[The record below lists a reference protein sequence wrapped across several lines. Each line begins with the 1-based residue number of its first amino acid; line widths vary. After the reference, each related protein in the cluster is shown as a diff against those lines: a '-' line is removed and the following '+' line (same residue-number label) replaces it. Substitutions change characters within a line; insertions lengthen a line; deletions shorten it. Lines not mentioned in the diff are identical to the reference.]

1 VTKLGAILLTR
12 RDHEEQRRGVA
23 VITGISEKCIRNFI
37 IINLSILSSLHPTSL
52 LMASEGE
59 HIVKLKGFSL
69 DVTKKDIKDF
79 YIQLD
84 IKEKDINLLRY
95 PDGRSTGYAFL
106 RLKNSNEIDL
116 ALLQDNRYM
125 GNQYVSVTKSSLEE
139 MTMIQS
145 LVDQK
150 KPIYVLRSAEATA
163 ARSIRD
169 RSPVNKYDSGSP
181 PMLNI
186 DEGSNVVFVMGI
198 PSRKG
203 YKEVRRFFSGCRIQP
218 GGVYLCCGDSDRHN
232 GTAYVE
238 FVDQAECA
246 KAKDRDGCLMGENCV
261 VVSACS
267 KEEMLNYLKKYPSN
281 DTKNNWT
288 ETYTT
293 SNSSSERKVYHSRSE
308 RRVHRSEDGSRTE
321 EADHR
326 LGGFEEGGGWLLD
339 ESPPTHRES
348 KDMYL
353 HHDME
358 GDSSGRHKRHHS
370 RGHRSHSSSG
380 GYHSSNG
387 SDRKVHRHHRNEEE
401 DGLHQGEQFYSRKH
415 YRGDSYHHRSSRHRD
430 EGYMEGSSYLDN
442 SSGDWTKLDTS
453 LGSGTGESDIDPL
466 LALEL
471 LKTAAQVSG
480 SQRGISSSSTSL
492 YSSAGHS
499 RRGYDDQP
507 PPISSHY
514 SSSSKGIVLM
524 EGLPYEATIGDILDF
539 FRNYNLTYENVRIQC
554 RDDGSPSG
562 KAFVTF
568 LDGDTAK
575 LAARQLNKGYIG
587 GRYVELKLV

>member
-1 VTKLGAILLTR
+1 
-12 RDHEEQRRGVA
+12 
-23 VITGISEKCIRNFI
+23 
-37 IINLSILSSLHPTSL
+37 
-52 LMASEGE
+52 M
-59 HIVKLKGFSL
+59 KLKGFSL

-79 YIQLD
+79 YIELD

-125 GNQYVSVTKSSLEE
+125 GSQYVSVTKSSLEE

-150 KPIYVLRSAEATA
+150 KPIYVLRSAEAAA
-163 ARSIRD
+163 ARSVRD
-169 RSPVNKYDSGSP
+169 RSPLNYDSGSP

-246 KAKDRDGCLMGENCV
+246 KAKDRDGCLMGDNCV
-261 VVSACS
+261 VVSGCS
-267 KEEMLNYLKKYPSN
+267 KEEMLDYLKKFPNN

-288 ETYTT
+288 ESYTPT
-293 SNSSSERKVYHSRSE
+293 SSSNDRKVYHSRSE
-308 RRVHRSEDGSRTE
+308 RRVHRNEDGGRAE
-321 EADHR
+321 EEDHR
-326 LGGFEEGGGWLLD
+326 LGGYNEDVGWLVD
-339 ESPPTHRES
+339 ELPHREN
-348 KDMYL
+348 KDIYV
-353 HHDME
+353 HHDLE
-358 GDSSGRHKRHHS
+358 DDSGGRHKRHHS

-387 SDRKVHRHHRNEEE
+387 SDRKVHRSSHHNEDDD
-401 DGLHQGEQFYSRKH
+401 DGLHQGEQFYTRRH
-415 YRGDSYHHRSSRHRD
+415 YRGDHHRSSRHRD
-430 EGYMEGSSYLDN
+430 ESYIEGSSYLDN
-442 SSGDWTKLDTS
+442 SSGDWNKLDTS
-453 LGSGTGESDIDPL
+453 LNSGTGEPEIDPL

-471 LKTAAQVSG
+471 LKTAAQVSDT
-480 SQRGISSSSTSL
+480 QRGMTSSSLYTS
-492 YSSAGHS
+492 SSHS

-507 PPISSHY
+507 LSISSHY
-514 SSSSKGIVLM
+514 SSSSSSKGIVLM

-539 FRNYNLTYENVRIQC
+539 FRNYNLTYESVRIQC

-568 LDGDTAK
+568 LDADTAK

>member
-1 VTKLGAILLTR
+1 
-12 RDHEEQRRGVA
+12 
-23 VITGISEKCIRNFI
+23 
-37 IINLSILSSLHPTSL
+37 
-52 LMASEGE
+52 MAGEGE

-79 YIQLD
+79 YIELD

-106 RLKNSNEIDL
+106 RLKSSNEIDL

-163 ARSIRD
+163 ARSVRD
-169 RSPVNKYDSGSP
+169 RSPLNYNSGSP

-218 GGVYLCCGDSDRHN
+218 GGVYLCCGDSERHN

-246 KAKDRDGCLMGENCV
+246 KAKDRDGCLMGDNCV
-261 VVSACS
+261 VVSGCS
-267 KEEMLNYLKKYPSN
+267 KEEMLDYLKKFPKN

-288 ETYTT
+288 ESYTT
-293 SNSSSERKVYHSRSE
+293 CSGSERKVYHSRSE
-308 RRVHRSEDGSRTE
+308 RRVHRNEDGGRSE
-321 EADHR
+321 EEDHR
-326 LGGFEEGGGWLLD
+326 LGEYDEDGGWLMD
-339 ESPPTHRES
+339 EPQHREN
-348 KDMYL
+348 KDLYV
-353 HHDME
+353 HHDID
-358 GDSSGRHKRHHS
+358 GDNGGRHKRHHS

-380 GYHSSNG
+380 GYHGSNG
-387 SDRKVHRHHRNEEE
+387 SDRKVHRSSYHRNEE
-401 DGLHQGEQFYSRKH
+401 DGLHQGEQFYTRRH
-415 YRGDSYHHRSSRHRD
+415 YHGDHHRSSRHRD
-430 EGYMEGSSYLDN
+430 KGYMEGSSSYLDN
-442 SSGDWTKLDTS
+442 SGDWSKLDTS
-453 LGSGTGESDIDPL
+453 LNSGTGEPEIDPL

-471 LKTAAQVSG
+471 LKTAVQDSSTG
-480 SQRGISSSSTSL
+480 SQRGISSSSL
-492 YSSAGHS
+492 YSSSSHS

-507 PPISSHY
+507 LSISSHY
-514 SSSSKGIVLM
+514 SSTSSSKGIVLM

-568 LDGDTAK
+568 LDADTAK

>member
-1 VTKLGAILLTR
+1 VFKVFPFETLPRRTR
-12 RDHEEQRRGVA
+12 CTRHVHKS
-23 VITGISEKCIRNFI
+23 VK
-37 IINLSILSSLHPTSL
+37 
-52 LMASEGE
+52 MASEGE

-79 YIQLD
+79 YMELD

-163 ARSIRD
+163 ARSVRD
-169 RSPVNKYDSGSP
+169 RSPLNYDSGSP

-246 KAKDRDGCLMGENCV
+246 KAKDRDGCLMGDNCV
-261 VVSACS
+261 VVSGCS
-267 KEEMLNYLKKYPSN
+267 KEEMLDYLKKFPRN

-288 ETYTT
+288 ESYMA
-293 SNSSSERKVYHSRSE
+293 SGSSERKVYHSRSE
-308 RRVHRSEDGSRTE
+308 RRVHRNEDDGRSEE
-321 EADHR
+321 DHR
-326 LGGFEEGGGWLLD
+326 LGGYDEDGGWMID
-339 ESPPTHRES
+339 EPPQHREN
-348 KDMYL
+348 KDMYV

-358 GDSSGRHKRHHS
+358 GDSGGRHKRHHS

-380 GYHSSNG
+380 GYHTSNG
-387 SDRKVHRHHRNEEE
+387 SDRKVHRSNHHHNEED
-401 DGLHQGEQFYSRKH
+401 DGFHQGEQFYTRRH
-415 YRGDSYHHRSSRHRD
+415 YRGDHHHRSSRQ
-430 EGYMEGSSYLDN
+430 GYMEGSSYLDN
-442 SSGDWTKLDTS
+442 SSGDWSKLDTS
-453 LGSGTGESDIDPL
+453 LNSGTGEPEIDPL

-471 LKTAAQVSG
+471 LKTAAQVSSPG
-480 SQRGISSSSTSL
+480 TQRGISSSSL
-492 YSSAGHS
+492 YSSNSHS
-499 RRGYDDQP
+499 RRGYDDQSVST
-507 PPISSHY
+507 SSHY

-524 EGLPYEATIGDILDF
+524 EGLPYEATISDILDF

-568 LDGDTAK
+568 LDADTAK

>member
-1 VTKLGAILLTR
+1 
-12 RDHEEQRRGVA
+12 
-23 VITGISEKCIRNFI
+23 
-37 IINLSILSSLHPTSL
+37 
-52 LMASEGE
+52 M
-59 HIVKLKGFSL
+59 KLKGFSL

-79 YIQLD
+79 YIELD

-163 ARSIRD
+163 ARSVRD
-169 RSPVNKYDSGSP
+169 RSPLNYNSGSP

-218 GGVYLCCGDSDRHN
+218 GGVYLCCGDSERHN

-246 KAKDRDGCLMGENCV
+246 KAKDRDGCLMGDNCV
-261 VVSACS
+261 VVSGCS
-267 KEEMLNYLKKYPSN
+267 KEEMFDYLKKFPKN

-288 ETYTT
+288 ESYTT
-293 SNSSSERKVYHSRSE
+293 SSGSERKVYHSRSE
-308 RRVHRSEDGSRTE
+308 RRVHRNEDGGRSE
-321 EADHR
+321 EEDHR
-326 LGGFEEGGGWLLD
+326 LGEYDEDGGWLMD
-339 ESPPTHRES
+339 EPPQHREN
-348 KDMYL
+348 KDPYV
-353 HHDME
+353 HHDID
-358 GDSSGRHKRHHS
+358 GDSGGRHRRHHS

-387 SDRKVHRHHRNEEE
+387 SDRKVHRTSHHRNEEE
-401 DGLHQGEQFYSRKH
+401 DGLHQGEQFYTRRH
-415 YRGDSYHHRSSRHRD
+415 YHGDHHRSSRHRD
-430 EGYMEGSSYLDN
+430 KGYMEGSSSYLDN
-442 SSGDWTKLDTS
+442 SGDWSKLDAS
-453 LGSGTGESDIDPL
+453 LNSGTGEPEIDPL

-471 LKTAAQVSG
+471 LKTAVQVSSTG
-480 SQRGISSSSTSL
+480 SQRGISSSSL
-492 YSSAGHS
+492 YSSSSHS

-507 PPISSHY
+507 LSISSHY
-514 SSSSKGIVLM
+514 SSSTSSSKGIVLM

-568 LDGDTAK
+568 LDADTAK